1 MISGTTGISGCVDGS
16 MVLIETKRGSRNAKL
31 HCVGRDIE
39 NQEINLVFQN
49 SRWIVTD
56 DVQPRKP
63 DIFPFAIHDFMLEQL
78 NFKGSATELS
88 KLLKFRFNEEFYP
101 NRLTR
106 DLVQHGVELQSYGVD
121 FKLRRSHGKR
131 LIELEY
137 SASGDGSDGRLL
149 WVEITEPTGTRISK
163 TVENTVFECGDGKT
177 EGDGKTSTGD
187 SNSPQIVTMS
197 LDEIIHMSANNI
209 RNRLAQ
215 KGIDIPK
222 FTFHNKAT

>member
-1 MISGTTGISGCVDGS
+1 
-16 MVLIETKRGSRNAKL
+16 
-31 HCVGRDIE
+31 
-39 NQEINLVFQN
+39 
-49 SRWIVTD
+49 VTD

-63 DIFPFAIHDFMLEQL
+63 DIFPFAIHDFMLEQF

-88 KLLKFRFNEEFYP
+88 ELLKVRFNEEFYP

-137 SASGDGSDGRLL
+137 SASGDGSDGKLL
-149 WVEITEPTGTRISK
+149 WVEIAEPIGTLNSE
-163 TVENTVFECGDGKT
+163 TVENTVFERGDSKT
-177 EGDGKTSTGD
+177 DGDGKTSTGD
-187 SNSPQIVTMS
+187 SNSPQITTMS
-197 LDEIIHMSANNI
+197 LDEIIHMSANHI
-209 RNRLAQ
+209 RNHLAE

-222 FTFHNKAT
+222 FTFQNKAM